1 MRETDPLIS
10 LITEELKKKSKEHR
24 GGPRSKVVE
33 AALVL
38 LLARPMKAAEIAS
51 NLGLETKYVSSY
63 LSYWKTRGLLEYSS
77 GLWYLTPKGEELAKE
92 IVERA
97 LASRVNE
104 YIAIAKQLIGEKV
117 VSQTRKDKRMPKK
130 DLDTDKLL
138 SFIVNETNKE
148 HNKQQNK
155 RSRKPSHGK
164 CLKQI
169 IDDFRDL
176 LSEEE
181 IEILETLLFHYA
193 KWGSTYM
200 YVDQIQE
207 LLQADSHY
215 LMKLLR
221 KLQSKNVI
229 YLYTDPKL
237 GIRVGLSR
245 KMKDLIADVCED

>member
-1 MRETDPLIS
+1 MIEKDPLLS
-10 LITEELKKKSKEHR
+10 LIAGELRGRGKTRK
-24 GGPRSKVVE
+24 GGPRSKVIE

-38 LLARPMKAAEIAS
+38 LLARPMKASEIAG

-97 LASRVNE
+97 LTSRVNE
-104 YIAIAKQLIGEKV
+104 YIAIAKQLIGEKI
-117 VSQTRKDKRMPKK
+117 VSQTRKDKKTGKR
-130 DLDTDKLL
+130 DLDADKLL
-138 SFIVNETNKE
+138 SFIVNETSKTD
-148 HNKQQNK
+148 KK
-155 RSRKPSHGK
+155 RQEPRSAKNDGK
-164 CLKQI
+164 CLRQI
-169 IDDFRDL
+169 LDDFRDL
-176 LSEEE
+176 LSDEEL
-181 IEILETLLFHYA
+181 EILETLFFHYA

-207 LLQADSHY
+207 MLQADSHY

-229 YLYTDPKL
+229 YLYADPKL
-237 GIRVGLSR
+237 GMRVGLSKR
-245 KMKDLIADVCED
+245 MKELMKEECR